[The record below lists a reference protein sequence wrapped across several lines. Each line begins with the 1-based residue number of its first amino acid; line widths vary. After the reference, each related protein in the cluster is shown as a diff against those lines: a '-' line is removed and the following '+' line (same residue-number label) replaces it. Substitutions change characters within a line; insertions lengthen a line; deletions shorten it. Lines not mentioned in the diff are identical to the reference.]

1 MAVVDHRSHLEVPT
15 VQQPSYHGLTNT
27 PALNIEFTY
36 ELNGFFFLKFVLSIG
51 LTPCTLET

>member
-1 MAVVDHRSHLEVPT
+1 MVELA

-27 PALNIEFTY
+27 PALNMEFTY

-51 LTPCTLET
+51 LSKCTL